1 MYKKAIAISFL
12 AIFMSL
18 IVAPSVIAAID
29 DSIDTSIF
37 YSITEEEEHSKTK
50 IVINFSLHHNDILS
64 DFNLNPYEFFSYQ
77 HKNYVKPHLNL
88 ISPPPDQIIL

>member
-12 AIFMSL
+12 VIFMSL

-29 DSIDTSIF
+29 DSIDTSIV
-37 YSITEEEEHSKTK
+37 YSLTEEEEHSKTK
-50 IVINFSLHHNDILS
+50 IVITFSLHHHDALS

-77 HKNYVKPHLNL
+77 FKNYSKPHLNL